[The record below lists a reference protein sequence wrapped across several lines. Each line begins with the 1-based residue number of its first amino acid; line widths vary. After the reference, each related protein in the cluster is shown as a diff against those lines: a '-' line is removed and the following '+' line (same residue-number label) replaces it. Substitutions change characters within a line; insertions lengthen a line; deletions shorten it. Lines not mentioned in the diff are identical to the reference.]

1 MKRGSRISFSYP
13 ASKTLKHHHLGVAV
27 FTGISGSFEMEWVAA
42 FGWNWWQLWTGIR
55 NALQGIKN
63 CLIDATPP
71 VLISKTP
78 LLIP

>member
-55 NALQGIKN
+55 KKN
-63 CLIDATPP
+63 N
-71 VLISKTP
+71 
-78 LLIP
+78 